1 MSQEGFPWFPFWVRD
16 FLTSRTVAFLNMEEV
31 GVYIMLLCHE
41 WEDGPLPDNAEFLA
55 RLIRAD
61 LNTVQAVLE
70 QCFTRVESE
79 WVNERLEGVRAEQ
92 EDRREKAVKA
102 GKASARARRKSKK
115 DNNQEH
121 RSSDVPKPLELKANY
136 TEADTEEKKEKR
148 KRTAVEHRSPT
159 AAAVGVFLERVG
171 VGWDLKRPIDEW
183 CAEIQTTDKYAGA
196 DFPYEIQKAADWHA
210 GKGKRPK
217 PSMAIRNWLERA
229 AKDARRELAKKRPT
243 GQRYERLRAS

>member
-31 GVYIMLLCHE
+31 GVYVMLLCHE
-41 WEDGPLPDNAEFLA
+41 WEDGPLPNNAEFLG

-61 LNTVQAVLE
+61 MNTVQAVLE
-70 QCFTRVESE
+70 QCFTLVGTE

-92 EDRREKAVKA
+92 AGRRQKAVRA
-102 GKASARARRKSKK
+102 GKASAAARRKSKK
-115 DNNQEH
+115 GNDKEH
-121 RSSDVPKPLELKANY
+121 RSSDAQEPLELKANY
-136 TEADTEEKKEKR
+136 TESDTEEKKEER
-148 KRTAVEHRSPT
+148 KGTAVERCSPT

-196 DFPYEIQKAADWHA
+196 DFPYEITKAADWHA
-210 GKGKRPK
+210 GKKKRPK

-229 AKDARRELAKKRPT
+229 AKDARADAKKRRPS
-243 GQRYERLRAS
+243 GQKYERLRAS